1 MHSSARS
8 SPGRSVTRSVTH
20 ARGVCA
26 ALRTRRP
33 GGVPRVPPT
42 SKANCPTNDGAVRLA
57 RSFGFPPPA
66 PCYQGL
72 GGRNEP
78 QDPHAPWQNP
88 GARFRLSRTAG
99 VIHNNVRRRRSGS
112 GGTPA
117 SSFPARP
124 PPPSTGRE
132 GEKTVEERTLRGK
145 VTGLPSEKN
154 GKTGG
159 SSRRPCLTHC
169 PSPSRPPAR
178 GASGTIYHKN
188 PDCPGS
194 ATVAAP
200 TCVPQKRVP
209 PPARARSPD
218 ATFRRRHTPGHRIL
232 RLRR

>member
-1 MHSSARS
+1 MVLCAWPAPLVSPPRPLLSGPRREERTARSARTMAK
-8 SPGRSVTRSVTH
+8 PGRPIPPFKN
-20 ARGVCA
+20 
-26 ALRTRRP
+26 RR
-33 GGVPRVPPT
+33 R
-42 SKANCPTNDGAVRLA
+42 
-57 RSFGFPPPA
+57 
-66 PCYQGL
+66 
-72 GGRNEP
+72 
-78 QDPHAPWQNP
+78 
-88 GARFRLSRTAG
+88 
-99 VIHNNVRRRRSGS
+99 NVRRRRSGS

-124 PPPSTGRE
+124 PPLSTGRE
-132 GEKTVEERTLRGK
+132 REKTVEERTLRGK

-200 TCVPQKRVP
+200 TCVPQKRASP
-209 PPARARSPD
+209 LRARRTQRSD
-218 ATFRRRHTPGHRIL
+218 GSTGVVIL